1 MDVKDI
7 TLEQLRDDNPAL
19 FADIM
24 RAGSEQERAR
34 LQEIDDLTPTGYEEM
49 AAEAK
54 KNGISALDFHKQIV
68 KAQREKG
75 QQFLAQ
81 RRKETE
87 PANSIEG
94 GASEEATGKNSDQEI
109 KTYAEEMA
117 SYAKAARTSLDG
129 GMY

>member
-1 MDVKDI
+1 
-7 TLEQLRDDNPAL
+7 
-19 FADIM
+19 
-24 RAGSEQERAR
+24 
-34 LQEIDDLTPTGYEEM
+34 M